1 MKTIFPTSL
10 LILLLYSCSVFK
22 TYEEPP
28 VEEIKTETIAQAPDL
43 LMIPTGQSVPV
54 PYGMQTPLVFFD
66 KDQVSEASHFK
77 LESLTF
83 SSKDSITVAE
93 NISSFMSDRKVLSD
107 SICSVP
113 HGVNHN
119 MLLMGQM
126 TPMHYGQHMPMVF
139 MNGRKIPG
147 DSICSVPHGGN
158 HNMLLMGQMTP
169 MHHGQQMPMVLMNG
183 RKIPGDSI
191 YPIAQGGNHDVI
203 LKSQMPP
210 MLYGQQMP
218 TVFLNDRKI
227 PSDSIY
233 SVLNKRRDVRVKAF
247 SKPPK
252 VEIRIYQKD

>member
-113 HGVNHN
+113 HG
-119 MLLMGQM
+119 
-126 TPMHYGQHMPMVF
+126 
-139 MNGRKIPG
+139 
-147 DSICSVPHGGN
+147 GN

-169 MHHGQQMPMVLMNG
+169 MHSKCQW
-183 RKIPGDSI
+183 
-191 YPIAQGGNHDVI
+191 
-203 LKSQMPP
+203 
-210 MLYGQQMP
+210 
-218 TVFLNDRKI
+218 FL
-227 PSDSIY
+227 
-233 SVLNKRRDVRVKAF
+233 
-247 SKPPK
+247 
-252 VEIRIYQKD
+252 

>member
-113 HGVNHN
+113 HG
-119 MLLMGQM
+119 L
-126 TPMHYGQHMPMVF
+126 
-139 MNGRKIPG
+139 
-147 DSICSVPHGGN
+147 N

>member
-126 TPMHYGQHMPMVF
+126 TPMH
-139 MNGRKIPG
+139 
-147 DSICSVPHGGN
+147 
-158 HNMLLMGQMTP
+158 
-169 MHHGQQMPMVLMNG
+169 HGQQMPMVLMNG

-191 YPIAQGGNHDVI
+191 YSIAQGGNHDVI
-203 LKSQMPP
+203 LTSQMPP

>member
-1 MKTIFPTSL
+1 
-10 LILLLYSCSVFK
+10 
-22 TYEEPP
+22 
-28 VEEIKTETIAQAPDL
+28 
-43 LMIPTGQSVPV
+43 
-54 PYGMQTPLVFFD
+54 
-66 KDQVSEASHFK
+66 
-77 LESLTF
+77 
-83 SSKDSITVAE
+83 
-93 NISSFMSDRKVLSD
+93 
-107 SICSVP
+107 
-113 HGVNHN
+113 
-119 MLLMGQM
+119 
-126 TPMHYGQHMPMVF
+126 
-139 MNGRKIPG
+139 
-147 DSICSVPHGGN
+147 
-158 HNMLLMGQMTP
+158 MGQMTP